1 MTESLYSDWQ
11 QEYANTLESKLM
23 ERDIVIAKLE
33 DKNAQLRLALI
44 EIAIGISVKGRT
56 YTCAKLRKIARE
68 AIEEAD
74 EEQTTQSHPTDTHK

>member
-1 MTESLYSDWQ
+1 MSDTIYNDWR

-44 EIAIGISVKGRT
+44 EIAIGINIKGRS
-56 YTCAKLRKIARE
+56 YTCAELRKIAKE

-74 EEQTTQSHPTDTHK
+74 EK